1 MYGRKH
7 SESTKTLISNKLSSP
22 VSLYD
27 NNNTYILTFN
37 NNVQLS
43 QFLGCDKSTVGLY
56 VKTGKLLK
64 KKYYFKKENNTSKI
78 SNHPG
83 SIPISL
89 YDKYNKFIQEFLPA
103 YAALRTRRENLV
115 FF

>member
-43 QFLGCDKSTVGLY
+43 EFLGCAKSTIGLY
-56 VKTGKLLK
+56 VKTGKLFK

-89 YDKYNKFIQEFLPA
+89 YDKYNKFIQDFNSCA
-103 YAALRTRRENLV
+103 KGDRENLV